1 MSWTMTNIRNPKSFR
16 PTESFANIYFV
27 SSNGYL
33 VSQLK
38 SSTSVASVTNTIPAQ
53 IKTYNL
59 YQESFL
65 SLENKTYTIVFT
77 PVTSLSSTGSIKLT
91 YPPQISMLEGVA
103 TKCIITTNQVLAAN
117 CLTDVSSRTIIIKNA
132 FAQTQSYSN

>member
-16 PTESFANIYFV
+16 PTESFTNIYFV

-38 SSTSVASVTNTIPAQ
+38 SATPVASVTNTIPAQ

-65 SLENKTYTIVFT
+65 SLDNKTYTIVFT

-91 YPPQISMLEGVA
+91 YPP
-103 TKCIITTNQVLAAN
+103 
-117 CLTDVSSRTIIIKNA
+117 
-132 FAQTQSYSN
+132 